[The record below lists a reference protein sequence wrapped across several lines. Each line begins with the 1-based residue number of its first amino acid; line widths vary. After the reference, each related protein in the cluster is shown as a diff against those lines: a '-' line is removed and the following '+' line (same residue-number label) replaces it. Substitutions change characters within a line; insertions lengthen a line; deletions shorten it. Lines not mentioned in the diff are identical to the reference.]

1 MSAVGTIWS
10 SGEAHRT
17 TDDEDDD
24 EVEGVADMRRI
35 VGLTALVAVIAAAVY
50 GVVVLTADGDDAAE
64 EQIIVIDE
72 VGRSTLRDTVVV
84 RGNVAR
90 EDLFTLSAL
99 SPQRVTSVSVE
110 VDDEI
115 SAGEEILRL
124 DGRPM
129 LAVAGE
135 TPYWRPLDR
144 LATDGPD
151 VEMLEQ
157 FLTDEGYA
165 PGTVNQEF
173 SSLTGDA
180 LEAWQDD
187 HGYPVDGVLLPT
199 DLAVQQWP
207 AIVGDV
213 LVDVGDS
220 VSPGQALVSMVEA
233 ELAVTIR
240 IDPTDRSRLA
250 LGLPATITVTASD
263 IEAMGSVSELA
274 DAPDVDA
281 QGVERYRGEVAID
294 GELDLVEGAAVRVE
308 VTLAEV
314 VDALVVPVASVSLDG
329 SGSEEVRILAPD
341 GTIERVPVTT
351 GLTEGALVEV
361 LEGLDG
367 SEQVVV
373 EVRP

>member
-1 MSAVGTIWS
+1 MLAAV
-10 SGEAHRT
+10 
-17 TDDEDDD
+17 
-24 EVEGVADMRRI
+24 VA
-35 VGLTALVAVIAAAVY
+35 AVVY
-50 GVVVLTADGDDAAE
+50 GVVVLTAEDDAADD

-90 EDLFTLSAL
+90 EDLFTVTAL
-99 SPQRVTSVSVE
+99 SPQRVTAVSAE
-110 VDDEI
+110 VDGEI
-115 SAGEEILRL
+115 GPGQELLRL

-129 LAVAGE
+129 VAVVGD

-144 LATDGPD
+144 FVPDGPD

-157 FLTDEGYA
+157 FLTDEGYS

-173 SSLTGDA
+173 SGLTEDA
-180 LEAWQDD
+180 LEAWQEDN
-187 HGYPVDGVLLPT
+187 GYPVDGVFLPT

-207 AIVGDV
+207 ATVGDV

-220 VSPGQALVSMVEA
+220 VTPGQPMIAVVDA

-240 IDPTDRSRLA
+240 IDPTDRSRLEP
-250 LGLPATITVTASD
+250 GLPATITVTASD
-263 IEAMGSVSELA
+263 IEADGSVRELA
-274 DAPDVDA
+274 DAPDVDG
-281 QGVERYRGEVAID
+281 QGVERYRGEVAVD
-294 GELDLVEGAAVRVE
+294 GDLELVEGAAVRVE

-314 VDALVVPVASVSLDG
+314 IDALVVPVASVSLDG
-329 SGSEEVRILAPD
+329 SGTEEVRILAPD
-341 GTIERVPVTT
+341 GTIERVPVVT

-361 LEGLDG
+361 VEGLDG